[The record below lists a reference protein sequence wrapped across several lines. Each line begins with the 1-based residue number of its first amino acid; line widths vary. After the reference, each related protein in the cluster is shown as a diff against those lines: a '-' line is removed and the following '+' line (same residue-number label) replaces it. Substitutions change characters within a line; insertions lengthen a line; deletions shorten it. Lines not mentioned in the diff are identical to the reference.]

1 MTQNNNEAA
10 ESLAI
15 QILVWLSQDEKLMQR
30 FLSLSGIEA
39 SSIRQAATEPGFLAG
54 VIQFLLN
61 HEPTLLSFCEENNV
75 NPAEL
80 QKANISLSGQQP
92 IWE

>member
-1 MTQNNNEAA
+1 MKHNPNEAA

-15 QILVWLSQDEKLMQR
+15 QILVWLAQDEKLMQR

-39 SSIRQAATEPGFLAG
+39 SSIRTAATEPGFLAG
-54 VIQFLLN
+54 VLQFLLN
-61 HEPTLLSFCEENNV
+61 HEPTLMRFCEENNI

-80 QKANISLSGQQP
+80 QKANIALSGHQQN
-92 IWE
+92 WE